1 MIGMDSTGG
10 HIEKLGSGEGG
21 EACQMTHMLNSW
33 KTKQYL
39 EKEKKNK
46 KNQTSGLDELSRIQM
61 DNELNHHLGQ

>member
-39 EKEKKNK
+39 EKEKKRTK
-46 KNQTSGLDELSRIQM
+46 KNKLLGLMSYQGSRWIM
-61 DNELNHHLGQ
+61 NSIII